1 MTIKKIDE
9 IIIYE
14 SNDGGKTV
22 YARTSGETDRTLYRQ
37 DPVAKKEAELTS
49 RWFNLKEIVF
59 LADSDPTL
67 NDALEKLEI
76 LYALKKK
83 ERK

>member
-1 MTIKKIDE
+1 MTIKRIDE

-22 YARTSGETDRTLYRQ
+22 YSRKSGETDRTLYHQ
-37 DPVAKKEAELTS
+37 DPMHKKEAELTE
-49 RWFNLKEIVF
+49 RWFKLKEIVF
-59 LADSDPTL
+59 HADNDPTL

-83 ERK
+83 EVK